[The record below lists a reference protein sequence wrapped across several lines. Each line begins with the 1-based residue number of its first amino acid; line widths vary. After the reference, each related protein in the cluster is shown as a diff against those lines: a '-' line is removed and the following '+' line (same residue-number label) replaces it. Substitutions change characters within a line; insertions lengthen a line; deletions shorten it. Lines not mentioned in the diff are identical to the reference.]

1 MSNINFSQ
9 NPNLSAGYTPA
20 AASAAPALPF
30 NDRILQDAN
39 FIQTLALPATATTA
53 NTNNINL
60 QVALPFP
67 TTEHINVLV
76 STTASVNGNSVNGTV
91 VLQHTSVNSDGTA
104 NSAAWVNIPTLG
116 TTAIVEGASTTAAV
130 TATYKLPPGC
140 LQFIRAQVTLPA
152 NTGNLADANLT
163 LALLF

>member
-1 MSNINFSQ
+1 MANVNFSQ
-9 NPNLSAGYTPA
+9 NPNLTAGFTPA
-20 AASAAPALPF
+20 AVSGNIPF
-30 NDRILQDAN
+30 NTRILQDAN
-39 FIQTLALPATATTA
+39 YLTTLALPASATTS

-60 QVALPFP
+60 LTVAPYAV
-67 TTEHINVLV
+67 TETINVSV
-76 STTASVNGNSVNGTV
+76 TTTASASGNSVNGTI

-116 TTAIVEGASTTAAV
+116 TTTIVEGASTTAAV